1 VIDRMRDMA
10 ASWWKKLAG
19 GWGERSNGAGRVTS
33 EPLRRFRADVKT
45 ALAGALDRAAIDGLL
60 QRPAAEGLSEDDVE
74 LEVEALHGAVDL
86 LDLQARVERDG
97 LPVIA
102 HQHKALAGERCAFIA
117 SVSLAD
123 EATQRTGRLFL
134 TDRRLVFV
142 STPLVALPWGAIQR
156 IVDDGRDL
164 IVAAPGRGALHRFRC
179 NSFADARCGRW
190 LAERLRDEARDAPG
204 PSGQGGGPGL

>member
-1 VIDRMRDMA
+1 MREISMRDMA

-19 GWGERSNGAGRVTS
+19 GWGERDNGRGHSGS
-33 EPLRRFRADVKT
+33 ESLRRFRADVKT
-45 ALAGALDRAAIDGLL
+45 ALAGALDRTAIDGLL
-60 QRPAAEGLSEDDVE
+60 QRPAADGLTDDDVE

-86 LDLQARVERDG
+86 LELQARVAREG
-97 LPVIA
+97 LPVVP

-134 TDRRLVFV
+134 TDKRLVFV
-142 STPLVALPWGAIQR
+142 STPLVALPWGAVNR
-156 IVDDGRDL
+156 IADDGRDL
-164 IVAAPGRGALHRFRC
+164 IVVAPGRGAFHRFRC

-190 LAERLRDEARDAPG
+190 LAERLREEARDPVRE
-204 PSGQGGGPGL
+204 GGPGL